1 MDGLR
6 TIAIYLVVLFH
17 AGLGHVVGGF
27 IGVDVFFVLSGFLVG
42 SVIINEFWRTGR
54 IALVPFYA
62 RRVRRLLPAAVVAI
76 VGVSAASILVEPRL
90 AREGFIDDARSS
102 LLYSA
107 NWHFLADATNY
118 FATDVDRSP
127 LLHVWS
133 LAIEEQFYVVFPLLL
148 LGLLTVA
155 TRTRRALVVPI
166 GLGVAMCTSV
176 VAQVVLAVD
185 DPLRAYYGTDTR
197 FYQLLAGT
205 TLAALLH
212 HVRVTA
218 TRQWNAQS
226 PPFRAVAKRAGV
238 GATGAVVLLVLA
250 ASDAFDVGPSA
261 RGLTA
266 TALTVA
272 IILGLEIAPTGR
284 LGRVLS
290 TNTLTYLG
298 RISYGTY
305 LWHWPIVVLAAPMLD
320 LSPLQ
325 RAAVASIGGT
335 ALAALS
341 FQLIES
347 PIRTSKIVMRRPI
360 ALIACGLSMSVLAA
374 AIISPGLLRSN
385 ERPVLVQRATI
396 VAPTPVSPQQAREL
410 ESLLQA
416 VAPTKIDLTPT
427 KLTPVDQT
435 ACTTEQPNG
444 CVVHQG
450 ANFHMLLL
458 GDSNA
463 EMLVPAFTALAQQH
477 DFTLS
482 VSTRLGCPWQIG
494 LLWAADDQRLLDNC
508 VRGRTGWYEHII
520 PALHPDVV
528 VVTSVPRDPGSRPDS
543 FFQPQD
549 GALGDRSLNEVIAE
563 ATESSLVRLTDAGA
577 RVVILEPLP
586 YADFDPNVCL
596 SGAVT
601 VADCAYQTPD
611 APYPTESIYRN
622 QAVVNSNVFSLD
634 YDRLACPYLPTC
646 VPLID
651 GDLVFRNEFHLS
663 EKWIDMHLDELWRTL
678 SDSGAIPG

>member
-1 MDGLR
+1 
-6 TIAIYLVVLFH
+6 VVLFH

-42 SVIINEFWRTGR
+42 SVIITEYSRTGR
-54 IALVPFYA
+54 IALVAFYA
-62 RRVRRLLPAAVVAI
+62 RRVRRLLPAGLVAI

-107 NWHFLADATNY
+107 NWHFLGDATNY
-118 FATDVDRSP
+118 FATEVDRSP
-127 LLHVWS
+127 FLHFWS
-133 LAIEEQFYVVFPLLL
+133 LAIEEQFYIVFPVLL
-148 LGLLTVA
+148 LGLLTA
-155 TRTRRALVVPI
+155 AARTRRPCIVPV
-166 GLGVAMCTSV
+166 GLSIAMCLSI
-176 VAQVVLAVD
+176 VAQVTFAAD

-205 TLAALLH
+205 TLAATLH
-212 HVRVTA
+212 HVRTSA
-218 TRQWNAQS
+218 TFAVNVGSTRFRSLAQ
-226 PPFRAVAKRAGV
+226 RYAGL
-238 GATGAVVLLVLA
+238 GAACALVLLVLA
-250 ASDAFDVGPSA
+250 ASDGFEVEPSA

-272 IILGLEIAPTGR
+272 IIIGLEIAPTGR

-290 TNTLTYLG
+290 RDTLTYLG

-305 LWHWPIVVLAAPMLD
+305 LWHWPIVVLAAPVLD

-325 RAAVASIGGT
+325 LAAVAGVGGT

-347 PIRTSKIVMRRPI
+347 PIRTSKFVMRRPG
-360 ALIACGLSMSVLAA
+360 ALVLCGLSMSVLAA
-374 AIISPGLLRSN
+374 VVVAPGLLRSN
-385 ERPVLVQRATI
+385 ERPAFVQRSPIAG
-396 VAPTPVSPQQAREL
+396 PTPVSPEQARQL
-410 ESLLQA
+410 ESLLQT
-416 VAPTKIDLTPT
+416 VAPTLIDLTPT
-427 KLTPVDQT
+427 QLTPVDQT

-450 ANFHMLLL
+450 SNFHMMLL

-463 EMLVPAFTALAQQH
+463 EMLIAAFTELAAQY

-494 LLWAADDQRLLDNC
+494 LLWAADDQRLLDEC
-508 VRGRTGWYEHII
+508 ASGRLGWYDQIV
-520 PALHPDVV
+520 PALDPDVIV
-528 VVTSVPRDPGSRPDS
+528 LASAPRDPGSRPDA
-543 FFQPQD
+543 FFQPED
-549 GALGDRSLNEVIAE
+549 GALGNRSLNEVIAE
-563 ATESSLVRLTDAGA
+563 ATESSLIRLTATGA

-601 VADCAYQTPD
+601 VADCAYRTPD
-611 APYPTESIYRN
+611 VPFPTERIYRD
-622 QAVVNSNVFSLD
+622 QAVASTSVFSLD
-634 YDRLACPYLPTC
+634 YDRVACPFLPTC

-663 EKWIDMHLDELWRTL
+663 EQWIDMHIDELWNTL
-678 SDSGAIPG
+678 TDSGAIPT